1 MKKDLHIFFSLPLI
15 VLAFTLLILS
25 LLHISAILEVSL
37 ASTLSSIEMIL
48 LLLLLYYVLT
58 GIYVY
63 QNMLILKGKQARIA
77 HSTSIKSSYGSETK
91 N

>member
-15 VLAFTLLILS
+15 VFAITSLILS
-25 LLHISAILEVSL
+25 FLHISAILKVSL

-48 LLLLLYYVLT
+48 LLLLIYYVLT

-63 QNMLILKGKQARIA
+63 
-77 HSTSIKSSYGSETK
+77 
-91 N
+91 